1 MEHRSR
7 FFEGI
12 VIGAFLMMVAHL
24 FLLKCERAGITPTTS
39 TDTLRVTDTF
49 YIDKPVPVKDSVTA
63 HVRRKLIVL
72 HDTLFVALQPDSL
85 YASGD
90 SVIVPITQTAYT
102 DDSTYTA
109 WVSGYNAQL
118 DSIRTYR
125 QRVYVTKTIS
135 VKPPK
140 RWSLGLQG
148 GFYITPKGLQPG
160 LGLGVTYNIPP

>member
-39 TDTLRVTDTF
+39 TDTLRVTDTLF
-49 YIDKPVPVKDSVTA
+49 VDKPVPVKDSVIT
-63 HVRRKLIVL
+63 HVIRKPVIL
-72 HDTLFVALQPDSL
+72 HDTVLVTLQPDSL

-90 SVIVPITQTAYT
+90 SIIVPITQTTYT
-102 DDSTYTA
+102 DDTTYTA
-109 WVSGYNAQL
+109 WVSGYSARL

-125 QRVYVTKTIS
+125 QTVYVTKTVS
-135 VKPPK
+135 MESAKK
-140 RWSLGLQG
+140 WSLGLQG
-148 GFYITPKGLQPG
+148 GFYITPRGLQPG
-160 LGLGVTYNIPP
+160 LGIGITYNLPP